1 MKKTSIWQMIA
12 LNMYWLG
19 LSFKWNAI
27 HPLILPA
34 VLLNYVPDAQKNSYL
49 GILTFVG
56 LIIATIVQPVAGAI
70 SDRWSSRFGRRRPL
84 ILAGTLFDL
93 IFLAILG
100 WAGGL
105 IWLML
110 GYILLQL
117 SSNISQGASQ
127 GLLPDK
133 VSSNQLGLAS
143 GIKTFIDMLAL
154 ILASLVAGNLIDP
167 VTRDPTLIIS
177 VVMALLV
184 ISTAITIFGTPEES
198 TITTERKPINLK
210 SVFDEFKQTFQI
222 DMKDNIPYWL
232 LIAERFLFL
241 LGIFGIQ
248 QFAQYFIKDVLRVD
262 NPLKTTG
269 DMMAALA
276 VGLVIT
282 ALIGGWLSDRFGP
295 KLILIVASIITGLG
309 CFLLLFVTDQT
320 SLIIMGSV
328 IGVGMGL
335 FLTSNWAIANQLA
348 PGTESGKYIGL
359 TNIATAGAG
368 ALGRL
373 WGPILDWLNQA
384 WIGAWWGYKAMFVF
398 GGICTLSSILL
409 LIKIK
414 VPENIQIRLQPK

>member
-1 MKKTSIWQMIA
+1 MEETMKKTSTWQMIT

-27 HPLILPA
+27 HPLLLPA

-93 IFLAILG
+93 VFLAILG

-110 GYILLQL
+110 GYILLQF
-117 SSNISQGASQ
+117 SSNIGQGASQ

-133 VSSNQLGLAS
+133 VPSNQLGLAS

-177 VVMALLV
+177 VVMVLMV
-184 ISTAITIFGTPEES
+184 ISTAITIFCTPEES
-198 TITTERKPINLK
+198 TISIKRKPINLK
-210 SVFDEFKQTFQI
+210 SVFEEFKQTFQI
-222 DMKDNIPYWL
+222 DMKENIPYWL

-241 LGIFGIQ
+241 LGVFGIQ
-248 QFAQYFIKDVLRVD
+248 QFAQYFIKDVLQVE

-282 ALIGGWLSDRFGP
+282 ALIGGWLSDRLGP
-295 KLILIVASIITGLG
+295 KLILIIASIITGLG

-320 SLIIMGSV
+320 SLVIMGSV

-335 FLTSNWAIANQLA
+335 FLTSNWTIANQLA

-359 TNIATAGAG
+359 TNIAS
-368 ALGRL
+368 
-373 WGPILDWLNQA
+373 
-384 WIGAWWGYKAMFVF
+384 Y
-398 GGICTLSSILL
+398 
-409 LIKIK
+409 IKSWANAR
-414 VPENIQIRLQPK
+414 ESRRS

>member
-1 MKKTSIWQMIA
+1 MKKTSTGQMII

-19 LSFKWNAI
+19 LSFKWNTI

-34 VLLNYVPDAQKNSYL
+34 VLLNFVPDAQKNSYL

-56 LIIATIVQPVAGAI
+56 LIIATIIQPVAGAI
-70 SDRWSSRFGRRRPL
+70 SDRWRSRFGRRRPM
-84 ILAGTLFDL
+84 ILAGTLLDL
-93 IFLAILG
+93 FFLALLG

-110 GYILLQL
+110 GYILLQF
-117 SSNISQGASQ
+117 SSNIGQGASQ
-127 GLLPDK
+127 GLLPDR
-133 VSSNQLGLAS
+133 VPSNQLGLAS

-167 VTRDPTLIIS
+167 VTRDPSVIIS
-177 VVMALLV
+177 VVMVLMV
-184 ISTAITIFGTPEES
+184 ISTAITIIGTPEES
-198 TITTERKPINLK
+198 TIAAEQKPINLK
-210 SVFDEFKQTFQI
+210 SIFLEFQQTFQV
-222 DMKDNIPYWL
+222 DLKENIPYWL

-241 LGIFGIQ
+241 MGVFGIQ
-248 QFAQYFIKDVLRVD
+248 QFAQYFIKDVLQVE

-295 KLILIVASIITGLG
+295 KLILIMASIITGLG
-309 CFLLLFVTDQT
+309 CFLLLLVTDQT
-320 SLIIMGSV
+320 SLVIMGSV

-348 PGTESGKYIGL
+348 PGNEAGKYIGL

-368 ALGRL
+368 AIGRL
-373 WGPILDWLNQA
+373 WGPFLDWLNQA
-384 WIGAWWGYKAMFVF
+384 WIGSWWGYKAMFIF
-398 GGICTLSSILL
+398 GGICTLSSIFL

-414 VPENIQIRLQPK
+414 VPDNLQIGLQPK